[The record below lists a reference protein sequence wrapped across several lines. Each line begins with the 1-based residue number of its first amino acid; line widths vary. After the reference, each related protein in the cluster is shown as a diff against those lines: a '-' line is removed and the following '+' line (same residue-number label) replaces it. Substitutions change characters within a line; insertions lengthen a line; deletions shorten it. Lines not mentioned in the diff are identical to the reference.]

1 MGLGLKSVLK
11 NQILK
16 LAYKFAILTALIFS
30 YEHTLDL
37 TYLILFG
44 FLLALFYLRPGV
56 QNGQFVVPI
65 LSGFFLVL
73 AIPPSLESEIYVL
86 FSMFMGLLFTLI
98 LGIKNHAFLMKQQ
111 VYAFVN
117 LSLACLFSIFFFY
130 GFLDTKFDFGLGISS
145 MVLFGAVFL
154 LFRDL
159 KIASFP
165 ASFAALIL
173 LEISWVLSI
182 LPINHFLKGMVA
194 IMAIGALWFINLGLI
209 NSGAKRII

>member
-73 AIPPSLESEIYVL
+73 AIPPGLESEIYAL
-86 FSMFMGLLFTLI
+86 FSMFMGLLFALV

-117 LSLACLFSIFFFY
+117 LSLASIFAIFFFY
-130 GFLDTKFDFGLGISS
+130 GFLDTKFDFGLGIST
-145 MVLFGAVFL
+145 MVLFGAIFL
-154 LFRDL
+154 LFKEL
-159 KIASFP
+159 KTMSFG
-165 ASFAALIL
+165 AAFSALIIV
-173 LEISWVLSI
+173 EISWVLSI
-182 LPINHFLKGMVA
+182 IPINHFLKAMVA
-194 IMAIGALWFINLGLI
+194 VMAIGALWLI